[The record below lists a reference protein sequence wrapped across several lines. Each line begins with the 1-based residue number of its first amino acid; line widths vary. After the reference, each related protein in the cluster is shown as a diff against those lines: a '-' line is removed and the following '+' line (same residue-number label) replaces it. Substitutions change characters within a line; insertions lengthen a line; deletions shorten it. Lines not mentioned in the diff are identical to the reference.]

1 MIDLTLFYPGGL
13 SRTSGLYLD
22 RWWLMGHA
30 GLSKYKQSAH
40 NTQGKVI
47 GISLCLHSLV
57 TAGPKDPSAW
67 TVTWMP
73 GVLSAQSGFN
83 QHANN
88 VNKCKREPLKRRSLT
103 SYFFLFSYCYACVYA
118 IMYPYH
124 TIPLFFFFLI
134 LNVLNLAR
142 QLRAQIAKPLWPELI
157 NFPWAGL
164 SFLFSC
170 KKSTQNG
177 LFFSVLC

>member
-1 MIDLTLFYPGGL
+1 MIYLTLFYPGGL

-118 IMYPYH
+118 VMYLYH
-124 TIPLFFFFLI
+124 TIPLYFFFDFECFKFGKTTSCTNCKITMTWTNKFSMSWAQFLI
-134 LNVLNLAR
+134 
-142 QLRAQIAKPLWPELI
+142 
-157 NFPWAGL
+157 
-164 SFLFSC
+164 
-170 KKSTQNG
+170 
-177 LFFSVLC
+177 